1 MADVRKILKSAAGL
15 LGDERG
21 VSSAE
26 YAILAVGVIVMV
38 GGAISAFNLLNPM
51 SYAASS
57 LTSGQAALI
66 SSR

>member
-1 MADVRKILKSAAGL
+1 MAGARKDLKSAAEVL
-15 LGDERG
+15 SDERG

-38 GGAISAFNLLNPM
+38 GAAISAFNLLNPM

-57 LTSGQAALI
+57 LTSGQATLV